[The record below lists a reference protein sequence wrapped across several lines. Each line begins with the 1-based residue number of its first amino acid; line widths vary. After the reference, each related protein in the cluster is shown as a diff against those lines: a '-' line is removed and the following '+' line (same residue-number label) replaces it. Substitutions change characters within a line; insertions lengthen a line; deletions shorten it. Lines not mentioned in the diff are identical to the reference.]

1 MLPLFGCRTPKA
13 CGMDNKAGWVECPRY
28 CTGTKRG
35 TERRKTTQPLS
46 TQPFSYFFLQVFVCR
61 NMLFCKEGDGGV
73 CCSDLQHSSFTPKY
87 LYPFQLAFLCSPS
100 AFSSVLSL
108 HSLSTTHRFF
118 SFFGTS
124 QSCPCLRS
132 SSEPSSSSRLGFMP
146 GSISLSLSMNCA
158 SPRDSEVMSIGF
170 RIRKNLA

>member
-1 MLPLFGCRTPKA
+1 MLG
-13 CGMDNKAGWVECPRY
+13 GWSARDIALGP
-28 CTGTKRG
+28 
-35 TERRKTTQPLS
+35 RRKTTQPLS
-46 TQPFSYFFLQVFVCR
+46 IQPFSYFLLQVFVCR
-61 NMLFCKEGDGGV
+61 NMLFCKEGDSGV
-73 CCSDLQHSSFTPKY
+73 CCCDLQHRLSSLIFTPKY

-108 HSLSTTHRFF
+108 HPLSTTHRFF
-118 SFFGTS
+118 SFFGPS

-146 GSISLSLSMNCA
+146 ASISLSLSMNCA